1 MAHKYT
7 DIELA
12 RINKARLR
20 PIELSEA
27 QFAYEKKIGRYNPA
41 DYTFMKFNPGNV
53 EDIAPVQEETEPVK
67 TLKTRRDRQPDVEQL
82 DLFAFG
88 YPSAGDSLR

>member
-27 QFAYEKKIGRYNPA
+27 QFEYEKKIGRYNPA

-53 EDIAPVQEETEPVK
+53 EDIAPVQEEKTPVK
-67 TLKTRRDRQPDVEQL
+67 TLKTRVEQSRSSDQLGFL
-82 DLFAFG
+82 DFL
-88 YPSAGDSLR
+88 

>member
-53 EDIAPVQEETEPVK
+53 PDPEPVQEEKTPVK
-67 TLKTRRDRQPDVEQL
+67 TLKTRQERKPDADQL
-82 DLFAFG
+82 DLFSFG
-88 YPSAGDSLR
+88 YPSSGDSLR